1 MKKQKDIIENGKI
14 TCKKKN
20 DIEDEDLASKK
31 MMIGGDWKNFKL
43 EGKIFLRYDILL
55 SRIM

>member
-1 MKKQKDIIENGKI
+1 MKKQEDIIENGKI

-31 MMIGGDWKNFKL
+31 NDDWWRLEKFQIGRKNF
-43 EGKIFLRYDILL
+43 
-55 SRIM
+55 S